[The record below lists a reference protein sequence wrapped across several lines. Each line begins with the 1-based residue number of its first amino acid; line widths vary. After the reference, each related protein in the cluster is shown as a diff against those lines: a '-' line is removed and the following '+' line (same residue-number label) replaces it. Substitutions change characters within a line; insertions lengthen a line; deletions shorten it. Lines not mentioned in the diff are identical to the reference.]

1 MTNKKHK
8 KTDNKKKEHKKNI
21 EDESD
26 DEHLS
31 ENEYIEEDIKRK
43 TIKLADKTREQ
54 LKKKIVDWLDND
66 DKIKLLNLKMKKY
79 KEEKKIQEQNIM
91 DIILKLGMEDSKIDV
106 QDKDNQLRSR
116 VYRYKSITKA
126 PIKENIIKD
135 ALMETIRDEKKVDQL
150 IKKIENKRPINERYY
165 LKRTKGNLQ

>member
-1 MTNKKHK
+1 MVNKKHK
-8 KTDNKKKEHKKNI
+8 SNKKKEHNKNI
-21 EDESD
+21 EDESNN
-26 DEHLS
+26 EHLS
-31 ENEYIEEDIKRK
+31 ENEYIEENIKKK
-43 TIKLADKTREQ
+43 TIKLADNTRKQ
-54 LKKKIVDWLDND
+54 LKKKIIDWLDND

-106 QDKDNQLRSR
+106 QDDDNQLRSR
-116 VYRYKSITKA
+116 VYRYKSITKS

-165 LKRTKGNLQ
+165 LKRTKGTTR

>member
-66 DKIKLLNLKMKKY
+66 DKIKL
-79 KEEKKIQEQNIM
+79 
-91 DIILKLGMEDSKIDV
+91 
-106 QDKDNQLRSR
+106 
-116 VYRYKSITKA
+116 
-126 PIKENIIKD
+126 
-135 ALMETIRDEKKVDQL
+135 
-150 IKKIENKRPINERYY
+150 
-165 LKRTKGNLQ
+165 